1 MPIDMVNERAATAI
15 ARIERALARIEAN
28 DGAQANGNDAR
39 RAFSE
44 LEARHGA
51 LKHEL
56 SRTIADLDT
65 LIAHSDAG
73 HV

>member
-15 ARIERALARIEAN
+15 ARIERALARIEAV
-28 DGAQANGNDAR
+28 GAVQANGGDTR

-51 LKHEL
+51 LKQEL
-56 SRTIADLDT
+56 HRTVADLDQ
-65 LIAHSDAG
+65 LMAHADTGQA
-73 HV
+73 